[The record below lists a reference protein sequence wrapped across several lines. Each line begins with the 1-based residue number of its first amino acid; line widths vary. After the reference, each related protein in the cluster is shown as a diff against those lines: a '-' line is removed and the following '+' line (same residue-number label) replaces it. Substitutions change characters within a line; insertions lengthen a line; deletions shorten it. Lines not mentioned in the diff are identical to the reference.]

1 MKSPSS
7 TVGNGDSVHTE
18 LGGKGGA
25 EAKDLYMIC
34 DKGQN

>member
-25 EAKDLYMIC
+25 AAKDINDM
-34 DKGQN
+34 

>member
-7 TVGNGDSVHTE
+7 TVGNGGSVHTE

-25 EAKDLYMIC
+25 AAKDLYMIC